1 MCDSKHFQKEVVH
14 SMLKL
19 CNKQKYV
26 TETRLN
32 REKIGIFPAQHR
44 LLMELSTMKTI
55 NQRDLSMKLNVSPAT
70 VTVSIKNLV
79 KEGYIIK
86 QNLEKDNRY
95 NMLEI
100 TDKGKGIV
108 EKSLAIFDSIDE
120 KMFRSFSDEELST
133 LNNMLTR
140 MYNNLS
146 EQKGRDEQ

>member
-1 MCDSKHFQKEVVH
+1 MCDSKHLKKDVVH

-19 CNKQKYV
+19 CNKQKNV
-26 TETRLN
+26 TENSFN

-44 LLMELSTMKTI
+44 LLMELSTMETI
-55 NQRDLSMKLNVSPAT
+55 NQRDLSRKLNVSPAT

-100 TDKGKGIV
+100 TDKGKSIV
-108 EKSLAIFDSIDE
+108 ERSLEIFNSIDE
-120 KMFRSFSDEELST
+120 NMFRGFSEDELIT

-146 EQKGRDEQ
+146 E